1 MMRVLV
7 TGADGFIGER
17 LVRLLVEEPALSI
30 EGERL
35 EKIDEIILTSRS
47 GVAPRH
53 AADPRLTIKS
63 GDLADVAF
71 LKRLFD
77 KRIDSV
83 FHLASTPPVEIE
95 EHFEA
100 GFAVN
105 FDSLRNILE
114 LCRLQNNRPRV
125 IFASST
131 AVFGGPVPKKVD
143 DSYTRTPQN
152 SYGTAKAIGELL
164 IDDYTRNG
172 FIDGRS
178 LRLPFVIVRPVPQA
192 NSIPDLIGAVLREP
206 LLGRNVICPFRPET
220 CVPVTSVRN
229 AAWSLLRMHQ
239 IPPDR
244 FGHTRALNMPA
255 LSVLLSELADAVAE
269 VNIPGPRGRVR
280 WEPEEGIQDIV
291 DCWPSTIQA
300 DEALRHGLRA
310 NSGVSEILSNFLE
323 DYDWQETQGRPLLAV
338 V

>member
-1 MMRVLV
+1 MRVLV

-17 LVRLLVEEPALSI
+17 LLRFLLEQPALSV
-30 EGERL
+30 EGERH
-35 EKIDEIILTSRS
+35 EKIDEIILACQS
-47 GVAPRH
+47 GDTLRNTI
-53 AADPRLTIKS
+53 DPQLTIKS
-63 GDLADVAF
+63 GDLGDPTF

-77 KRIDSV
+77 KRVDSV

-95 EHFEA
+95 EHFESSLHI
-100 GFAVN
+100 N
-105 FDSLRNILE
+105 FHSLCNVLE

-125 IFASST
+125 ILASST
-131 AVFGGPVPKKVD
+131 TVFGGPLPQKVD
-143 DSYTRTPQN
+143 DAQTRTPQN

-178 LRLPFVIVRPVPQA
+178 LRLPFVIVRPTAQQ
-192 NSIPDLIGAVLREP
+192 NSIPDLIGSILREP
-206 LLGRNVICPFRPET
+206 LLGRNVTCPFRPVT
-220 CVPVTSVRN
+220 CVPVASVRN

-255 LSVLLSELADAVAE
+255 LTVILSELADVVAR
-269 VNIPGPRGRVR
+269 VNYPGSRGKVL
-280 WEPEEGIQDIV
+280 WEPDEGLQDIV
-291 DCWPSTIQA
+291 DSWPSAILA
-300 DEALRHGLRA
+300 DEAIRHGLRA
-310 NSGVSEILSNFLE
+310 DTNVNEILNGFIE
-323 DYDWQETQGRPLLAV
+323 DYDLQEPQSKPLLAV

>member
-1 MMRVLV
+1 MRVLV

-17 LVRLLVEEPALSI
+17 LVRFLLEEPALSI

-47 GVAPRH
+47 GAAPPY

-63 GDLADVAF
+63 GDLADAAF

-83 FHLASTPPVEIE
+83 FHLASTPPLEIE
-95 EHFEA
+95 EHFET
-100 GFAVN
+100 GFPVN
-105 FDSLRNILE
+105 FKSLGDVLE

-125 IFASST
+125 IFASSI
-131 AVFGGPVPKKVD
+131 AVFGGPVPRKVD

-178 LRLPFVIVRPVPQA
+178 LRLPFVIVRPVAQP
-192 NSIPDLIGAVLREP
+192 NSIPDMIGAVLREP
-206 LLGRNVICPFRPET
+206 LLGRNVVCPFRPET
-220 CVPVTSVRN
+220 CAPVASVRN
-229 AAWSLLRMHQ
+229 AAWSFLRMHQ

-255 LSVLLSELADAVAE
+255 LSVNLSELADAVAE
-269 VNIPGPRGRVR
+269 INLPGSRGRVC
-280 WEPEEGIQDIV
+280 WEPSESIQHIV
-291 DCWPSTIQA
+291 DCWPSMIQA

-310 NSGVSEILSNFLE
+310 DNGVSEILSNFLE
-323 DYDWQETQGRPLLAV
+323 DYDWQEIQGRPMLAV